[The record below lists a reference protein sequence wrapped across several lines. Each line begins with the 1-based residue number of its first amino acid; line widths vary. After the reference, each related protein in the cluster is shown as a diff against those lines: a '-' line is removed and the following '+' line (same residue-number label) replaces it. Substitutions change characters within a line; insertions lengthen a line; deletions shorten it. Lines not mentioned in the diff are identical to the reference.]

1 MTLTLDDVRRAET
14 LVRPHLPPTP
24 LRRSFALREWNAW
37 LKLECWQPTGSFKVR
52 GALSTVGS
60 LTAGERARGI
70 VAASA
75 GNHAL
80 GVAFAA
86 AALGGDIKATLFVPE
101 TAPRAK
107 VLKLRTFPVDVRQV
121 GRTYDDAY
129 AASRVFEKETGATY
143 VHPFDDP
150 RTAAGQGTS
159 GLEILAQCPDVGTIL
174 VPVGGG
180 GLISGIAVAVKAL
193 RPDVRIVGVQAF
205 ASPSLRESLRLG
217 RPLLEYDAGPT
228 LADGIAGGIGLM
240 AWEHR
245 HLIDT
250 VVDVPEAEIERAMV
264 ALLAEDQVLA
274 EGAAAAAVAALR
286 AGLVP
291 GLRATSKDAPASR
304 RPASGGR
311 PLRRQRRR
319 ARARPAPRGRGLSR
333 PCDRTLRRTG
343 PPRPGWRRR
352 S

>member
-1 MTLTLDDVRRAET
+1 MLTLDDVRRAET
-14 LVRPHLPPTP
+14 RVRPRLDPTP
-24 LRRSFALREWNAW
+24 LRRSFALREANGW

-52 GALSTVGS
+52 GALSTMGALS
-60 LTAGERARGI
+60 AAERSRGV

-80 GVAFAA
+80 GVAYAA
-86 AALGGDIKATLFVPE
+86 AALGGDTKVTLFVPA

-107 VLKLRTFPVDVRQV
+107 VDKLRTFPVTVREV

-129 AASRVFEKETGATY
+129 AASRAFEKETGATY

-150 RTAAGQGTS
+150 RTAAGQGTC
-159 GLEILAQCPDVGTIL
+159 GLEILSQCPDVGTIL

-180 GLISGIAVAVKAL
+180 GLISGIAVVAKAL
-193 RPDVRIVGVQAF
+193 RPEVRIVGVQLA
-205 ASPSLRESLRLG
+205 ASPSLSESLRLG

-245 HLIDT
+245 HLIDA
-250 VVDVPEAEIERAMV
+250 VVDVPEADIERAML

-274 EGAAAAAVAALR
+274 EASGAVVVAALR

-291 GLRATSKDAPASR
+291 GLGAPDEGR
-304 RPASGGR
+304 RPVVAVVSG
-311 PLRRQRRR
+311 
-319 ARARPAPRGRGLSR
+319 ANVDTHVLSR
-333 PCDRTLRRTG
+333 LLTAG
-343 PPRPGWRRR
+343 A
-352 S
+352 